1 LGDVHKLNI
10 NDFDNP
16 TKTIIFN
23 KKIFTMKWTNEEI
36 EFLKL
41 NYPNKGKNWCAY
53 EMKRSEGSIRVKA
66 AKLNLTLNKDS
77 EFFKEF
83 QLRAAKSKEGKK
95 RPEHSILMSKYAKEG
110 KLDSWIIKT
119 PEQKE
124 QQIKASKEW
133 HKNNEHPKGML
144 GKTHSDI
151 NKEKQSER
159 LKKRWNDKDNK
170 LNSKEYRQLL
180 SDRMSNMQKTGKM
193 RVGYS
198 RGRQGK
204 YNINGTNIFFRSL
217 WEANYAL
224 YLDFLKSNNVIK
236 KWTFEED
243 TFWFEKIKRGVR
255 SYKPDFKITL
265 NNDSIEYHEVK
276 GYMDSKSKTKLNR
289 MRIYYP
295 EIKMVLIEKKQYDEI
310 KLNYKKSLNMFD

>member
-1 LGDVHKLNI
+1 
-10 NDFDNP
+10 
-16 TKTIIFN
+16 
-23 KKIFTMKWTNEEI
+23 MKNWTNEEI

-41 NYPNKGKNWCAY
+41 NYPDKGKNWCAS
-53 EMKRSEGSIRVKA
+53 EMKRGEGSIR
-66 AKLNLTLNKDS
+66 AKSASLNLSLNKDS

-83 QLRAAKSKEGKK
+83 QSRAAKSKVGNK
-95 RPEHSILMSKYAKEG
+95 RPEHSLLMSKYAKEG
-110 KLDSWIIKT
+110 RLDSWIIKT
-119 PEQKE
+119 PEQIENHK
-124 QQIKASKEW
+124 KTLKEW

-159 LKKRWNDKDNK
+159 SRKLWNDENHKF
-170 LNSKEYRQLL
+170 NSEEYKQLQ
-180 SDRMSNMQKTGKM
+180 SNRMIIMQASGKM
-193 RVGYS
+193 RSGYS
-198 RGRQGK
+198 RGRQGT
-204 YNINGTNIFFRSL
+204 YNINGANIFFRSL

-224 YLDFLKSNNVIK
+224 YLDFLKSNNLIK

-265 NNDSIEYHEVK
+265 NDDSVEYHEVK

-295 EIKMVLIEKKQYDEI
+295 EIKMVLIQKKQYDEI
-310 KLNYKKSLNMFD
+310 KLNYKKSLNMFE